1 MAKVS
6 RSRVGDFEKSLKELE
21 IIVERMESGDQAL
34 EASLKDFERGMALV
48 EQCRKSLEDA
58 EARVRQLL
66 EKDDHPDDDS
76 DHDSDDDE

>member
-1 MAKVS
+1 MAKAS

-34 EASLKDFERGMALV
+34 
-48 EQCRKSLEDA
+48 
-58 EARVRQLL
+58 RVRQLL

>member
-1 MAKVS
+1 MAKAS

>member
-1 MAKVS
+1 MAKAS

-66 EKDDHPDDDS
+66 EKDSEGGPDPDD
-76 DHDSDDDE
+76 EE